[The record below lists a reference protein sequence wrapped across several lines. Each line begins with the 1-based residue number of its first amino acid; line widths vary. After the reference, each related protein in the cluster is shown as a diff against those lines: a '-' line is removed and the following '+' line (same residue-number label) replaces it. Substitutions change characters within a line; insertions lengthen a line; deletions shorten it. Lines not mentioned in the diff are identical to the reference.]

1 MPTEQ
6 SKKDLNDAQ
15 LSQLR
20 KIVLGQKN
28 EQVTSA
34 LKINAREIVGE
45 VFAEAMHDRQSKDN
59 SVNNVL
65 LPLVESS
72 VEKSIANQNEKM
84 VGALYPIVGRLV
96 RKSVTAFLNEFLEKT
111 NELIESSFTLKGLK
125 WRIRAWQSG
134 VKFSE
139 YVASQTFVFRVE
151 QVLLIQNDAGLLLRS
166 VSQEQQDSADADMV
180 SGMLTAINDFVA
192 DSFNSQTEATEQG
205 INIVK
210 TDDFNLIVKRG
221 PQAMLV
227 AAVTGNMP
235 QSLLNKLQ
243 VTLEYIHR
251 IYANDLLSFN
261 GNVDVFEPV
270 EQQLRECLITEVKPE
285 AKKNKNKPWLAWLLV
300 FAIFASLMAYI
311 YVWWQQEALMSDVN
325 ELQEPPGILIT
336 KIVKNGLRK
345 VELQVL
351 RDPSTVSIQSWLIQF
366 NLDINNLIITE
377 NHFFSLESPLV
388 QQRLN
393 RLLKQYPE
401 VTVDWQG
408 SVPRLQGQLSNAR
421 RASLGTALASLP
433 GLANEDDLLANVSI
447 LELDSRAEDSPEIL
461 KALLELNAAKVDR
474 TELEFQPSQS
484 DLSELNKEQLKVLA
498 YNFQKVV
505 DLATKQKLSIGLIIM
520 GASDPIGNKSFNQRL
535 SKARAEAAKTG
546 LIELGIEPS
555 YLNAIGLGVVESN
568 TTGKGARKVL
578 FNVIYFDTD

>member
-1 MPTEQ
+1 MPQEK
-6 SKKDLNDAQ
+6 SKQDLNDAQ

-20 KIVLGQKN
+20 KIVLGQQN
-28 EQVTSA
+28 EHVSSA
-34 LKINAREIVGE
+34 LKQNAREIVGE
-45 VFAEAMHDRQSKDN
+45 VFSEAMHDRQSKDN

-151 QVLLIQNDAGLLLRS
+151 QVLLIQNEAGLLLRS
-166 VSQEQQDSADADMV
+166 VSRDQQDSADADMV

-192 DSFNSQTEATEQG
+192 DSFNSQTESTEQG

-210 TDDFNLIVKRG
+210 TDDFNLVVKRG
-221 PQAMLV
+221 PRAMLV

-251 IYANDLLSFN
+251 IYTNELLHFS
-261 GNVDVFEPV
+261 GDVEIFEPV
-270 EQQLRECLITEVKPE
+270 EQQLRECLITEIKPS
-285 AKKNKNKPWLAWLLV
+285 ADNTRKKPWLAWLLV
-300 FAIFASLMAYI
+300 FALIGCLLVYG
-311 YVWWQQEALMSDVN
+311 YVWWQQDRLMSEVKQ
-325 ELQEPPGILIT
+325 LQEPTGVLIT
-336 KIVKNGLRK
+336 KVVKSGWSK
-345 VELQVL
+345 VELEVL
-351 RDPSTVSIQSWLIQF
+351 RDPSTPEIQTWLTQSSL
-366 NLDINNLIITE
+366 NTENLIITE
-377 NHFFSLESPLV
+377 KHFFSVELPLV
-388 QQRLN
+388 KKRLN
-393 RLLKQYPE
+393 HLLKQYPG
-401 VTVDWQG
+401 VTAEWQG
-408 SVPRLQGQLSNAR
+408 TVPRLQGKITSTR
-421 RASLGTALASLP
+421 RLSLGTALASLP
-433 GLANEDDLLANVSI
+433 GLNNAGDLLANVSI
-447 LELDSRAEDSPEIL
+447 IELDNRTEDSPEIL

-474 TELEFQPSQS
+474 TELEFEQSQS
-484 DLSELNKEQLKVLA
+484 ELSELSKEQLKVLA

-505 DLATKQKLSIGLIIM
+505 DLATKQQLSIGLIIM
-520 GASDPIGNKSFNQRL
+520 GASDPIGNKGFNQRL
-535 SKARAEAAKTG
+535 SKERAEAAKTG
-546 LIELGIEPS
+546 LVELGIEPG
-555 YLNAIGLGVVESN
+555 YLNAIGLGVVESS

-578 FNVIYFDTD
+578 FNVIYFDTE